1 MSDIV
6 IIGAGVV
13 GCAIARELAINFPDK
28 KIVVLEKLPDAGL
41 ETSSRNSGIL
51 HSGLQQN
58 PKFLKSR
65 LARRGSMLAAEYIKN
80 RGLPIIEN
88 GMIIAI
94 SWQSIKKGL
103 WRDIKSLLH
112 LLWQAWKQKIKVKLK
127 LRTPFGIFVPNVCVT
142 DARAFTQSLKKDALE
157 HGVEFFFENPVE
169 NIEILENVF
178 LGDAF
183 LIKTSK
189 LIFIA
194 KMLINSAGLCADDI
208 ARMAGYNYTIYFW
221 RGEYYEIIGID
232 KGLVNCPIFPAM
244 PPNSP
249 SKGILVFP
257 STDGKILVGP
267 NARPVPQKNYYEK
280 DKTPPDIFLKAV
292 QRFFPCIKKENLRWA
307 YSGIRPKLTN
317 DPKETDFIIKL
328 ERKNPHFINLIG
340 IESPG
345 LSAAMA
351 IGKYVANLLK

>member
-28 KIVVLEKLPDAGL
+28 KIVVLEKLPDVGL

-65 LARRGSMLAAEYIKN
+65 LARRGSKLAAEYIKN
-80 RGLPIIEN
+80 KGLPIIEN
-88 GMIIAI
+88 GMIVAV
-94 SWQSIKKGL
+94 SLQSIKEGL
-103 WRDIKSLLH
+103 WRDIKSLLY
-112 LLWQAWKQKIKVKLK
+112 LLWQAWKQKIKVKLNI
-127 LRTPFGIFVPNVCVT
+127 RAPFGIFVPNVWII
-142 DARAFTQSLKKDALE
+142 DAHSFTQSLKKEALE
-157 HGVEFFFENPVE
+157 HGVEFFFENPVK
-169 NIEILENVF
+169 NVEILENVF
-178 LGDAF
+178 LGNSF

-189 LIFIA
+189 LVFIA
-194 KMLINSAGLCADDI
+194 KTVINSAGLCADDI
-208 ARMAGYNYTIYFW
+208 AKMAGYNYKIYPW
-221 RGEYYEIIGID
+221 RGEYYEIIDIP

-257 STDGKILVGP
+257 STDGKVFVGP
-267 NARPVPQKNYYEK
+267 DAKLVKSKNDYESSK
-280 DKTPPDIFLKAV
+280 SPTYDFLEVAK
-292 QRFFPCIKKENLRWA
+292 RFFPQVKEKNLRWA

-328 ERKNPHFINLIG
+328 ERKNPHFINLVG

-351 IGKYVANLLK
+351 IGEYVANLLK